1 MEASRRRRRRRSLPG
16 NGTQAEAEVEGE
28 DDLEQEC
35 AINAPGMGLGLKNI
49 DPDQPGILIC
59 DKPRLYL
66 CKVHAKLNTVV
77 LLCLLWYK
85 RIHNASQ
92 FEKILKIK
100 FCSLEIPESLYDFDG
115 SRQYYSTLC
124 IFIPLVD
131 CLMNV
136 FIFTKSNSHLT

>member
-16 NGTQAEAEVEGE
+16 NGTQAETEVEGE

-49 DPDQPGILIC
+49 DPDQPGILIG

-77 LLCLLWYK
+77 LLC
-85 RIHNASQ
+85 
-92 FEKILKIK
+92 
-100 FCSLEIPESLYDFDG
+100 
-115 SRQYYSTLC
+115 
-124 IFIPLVD
+124 
-131 CLMNV
+131 
-136 FIFTKSNSHLT
+136 